1 MPPLLLSAC
10 VQLRKSEMRL
20 NSNEVDEKQQYWLDT
35 FNVGDSWRLFRI
47 MAEFVDGFDTLSTVK
62 HPAVSIFGTARIGPE
77 NPFYRQAEEIA
88 RGLAEAGYAVIT
100 GGGPGIMEAGNKGAM
115 EAGGTSIG
123 LNINLPFEQRQNRYA
138 NLPLEFKYFFVRKV
152 MLIKYAMAFICMP
165 GGFGTMDE
173 LFEAITLIQTRRIKS
188 FPIILVGSDYW
199 QGLIDWIK
207 GPMLETG
214 KIEEKDL
221 FIINQIDEVDEI
233 VNFIKRT
240 VVL

>member
-1 MPPLLLSAC
+1 
-10 VQLRKSEMRL
+10 MRL
-20 NSNEVDEKQQYWLDT
+20 NSNAVDDNQQYWLDT

-77 NPFYRQAEEIA
+77 NPFYQQAEEIA

-115 EAGGTSIG
+115 EVGGTSIG
-123 LNINLPFEQRQNRYA
+123 LNIDLPFEQQQNRYA

-199 QGLIDWIK
+199 KGLIDWIK
-207 GPMLETG
+207 GSMLETG

-221 FIINQIDEVDEI
+221 FIINQLDEVEEI